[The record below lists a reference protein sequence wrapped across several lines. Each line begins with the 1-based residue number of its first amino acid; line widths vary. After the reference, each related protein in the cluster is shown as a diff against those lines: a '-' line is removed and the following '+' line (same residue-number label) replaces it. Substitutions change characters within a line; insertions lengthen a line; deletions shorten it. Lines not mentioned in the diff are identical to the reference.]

1 MAKAS
6 TPKIKDAPSTPGDIT
21 WVDDLSKAVAET
33 PPPVQPIC
41 ATCAGWS
48 AFPNDPILGSCLPS
62 RKAMPHPLTTTNMGT
77 CSRWAP
83 IK

>member
-1 MAKAS
+1 MAKAP
-6 TPKIKDAPSTPGDIT
+6 THHAKDEAKRPGEIAL
-21 WVDDLSKAVAET
+21 VDDLAAAIAAT

-41 ATCAGWS
+41 ATCAGWAALS
-48 AFPNDPILGSCLPS
+48 NDPIIGYCLPS
-62 RKAMPHPLTTTNMGT
+62 RKALPAPLVTLNMGT